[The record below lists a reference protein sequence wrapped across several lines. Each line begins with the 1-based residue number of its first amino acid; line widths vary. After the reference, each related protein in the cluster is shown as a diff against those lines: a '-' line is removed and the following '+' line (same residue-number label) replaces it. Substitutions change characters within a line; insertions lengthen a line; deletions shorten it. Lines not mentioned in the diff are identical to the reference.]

1 MNDLQD
7 RLLKFAI
14 RIIQFCKKLEN
25 TIENRIIKN
34 QLIKAATSTGANY
47 EESQGA
53 GSTADFKNKVR
64 IALKE
69 MRECNYWLKVLDG
82 TLTGKNKDETKTE
95 LNFLLDESEQLKR
108 ILGSICKPSEKK

>member
-1 MNDLQD
+1 
-7 RLLKFAI
+7 
-14 RIIQFCKKLEN
+14 
-25 TIENRIIKN
+25 N

-82 TLTGKNKDETKTE
+82 ILSGKNRDEIKNE
-95 LNFLLDESEQLKR
+95 LDYLLDESEQLKR
-108 ILGSICKPSEKK
+108 ILGSICKPSKKNA